1 MASTPSW
8 ADLISSATGQPV
20 HPTPEDGPIWTT
32 RDGRRLAIRFMED
45 QHLLNVKRFLDN
57 KHCEVQW
64 IEPPCFQGEMAQMA
78 AEAEWLNLVCSD
90 VAEFWPVY
98 NDILDELRRRKLLPS
113 ST

>member
-1 MASTPSW
+1 MAPTPSW

-20 HPTPEDGPIWTT
+20 HPTPEDGPTWTT
-32 RDGRRLAIRFMED
+32 RDGRRLAIRSMED
-45 QHLLNVKRFLDN
+45 RHLFNVKRFLEAQ
-57 KHCEVQW
+57 HRRVQW

-78 AEAEWLNLVCSD
+78 AEVEWLNLMCSEVED
-90 VAEFWPVY
+90 LWPVY